1 MVRASRRRFSLL
13 LACGLG
19 LCAAPLLGSASRGG
33 ASSPDAL
40 KRLLDA
46 TLSDPAGARAIGRR
60 FLASGPDVAGD
71 VQALAARLMAA
82 RPASATDLRRLL
94 AGYRDD
100 DRRRRALVLVDGWML
115 PRLEAQICALTVLL

>member
-1 MVRASRRRFSLL
+1 MVRVSRRRFSLL

-19 LCAAPLLGSASRGG
+19 LYAPPPLRPASGGG

-71 VQALAARLMAA
+71 AQALAARLMAA

-94 AGYRDD
+94 AGCRDD
-100 DRRRRALVLVDGWML
+100 DRRRRDFVLVDGWML
-115 PRLEAQICALTVLL
+115 PRLEAQICALAVLL